1 VSTVSL
7 TSVDALPEEPGWLRP
22 LARRAAA
29 FDPGDLAFKLGR
41 PAGLAGS
48 PRRSA
53 VLVLFGQA
61 AGGDPDLLFV
71 ERAKTL
77 RSHPGQPAFPGGKI
91 DPGETAV
98 QTALRE
104 AVEETGLEPG
114 GVEVFGVLPE
124 LYLMP
129 TDFLVTPV
137 LAWWRAPSEVRVV
150 DPREVASVRRIPVPE
165 LTDPANRFMV
175 GHPSGRSGPGFAAG
189 ELLIWGFTAM
199 LLDGVLRLG
208 AWERPWDQ
216 TRTEP
221 LPEEVVALSL
231 RGRAVP
237 PGGVTTAGP
246 VDGSGNGE
254 NE

>member
-1 VSTVSL
+1 V
-7 TSVDALPEEPGWLRP
+7 SVDDVMGPDGLPDRPDWLRP
-22 LARRAAA
+22 LAKRAAA
-29 FDPGDLAFKLGR
+29 FDPGDLAFRLAR
-41 PAGLAGS
+41 PDGMDGE

-53 VLVLFGQA
+53 VLVLFGQTP
-61 AGGDPDLLFV
+61 GGEPDLLFV

-104 AVEETGLEPG
+104 ANEETDLDPG
-114 GVEVFGVLPE
+114 GVDVFGVLPE

-137 LAWWRAPSEVRVV
+137 LAWWREPSEVRVV
-150 DPREVASVRRIPVPE
+150 DPGEIASVRRIPVSE
-165 LTDPANRFMV
+165 LTDPVNRFMV
-175 GHPSGRSGPGFAAG
+175 GHPSGRFGPGFSAG
-189 ELLIWGFTAM
+189 DLLIWGFTAM

-208 AWERPWDQ
+208 GWERSWDRA
-216 TRTEP
+216 RTEP

-231 RGRAVP
+231 RGRMVP
-237 PGGVTTAGP
+237 PGGVSTAGP
-246 VDGSGNGE
+246 VDGSGTGE